1 MNFNNKWVWITGAS
15 TGLGEAL
22 AYAFAQEG
30 ANLILSSRN
39 EAALKR
45 VQANC
50 NPASKV
56 IVQVLDMTQ
65 YAVFEE
71 VTQKVIAQTGT
82 IDVLV
87 NNAGI
92 SQRGLA
98 KETPLVVDRK
108 IMEINYF
115 GAIGLTKAV
124 LPYFLKQQAGHFIAV
139 SSLVGKIGSPLRSTY
154 AASKHALHGFYDSL
168 RAESGKDGIQ
178 VTLILPGY
186 VRTNVSM
193 NALTSDGSPQNKMDN
208 KQEKALSPEVFARK
222 ALRGIKQGKHE
233 IYIGRTEVLAIHLKR
248 FFPRLLANIISRVK
262 VT

>member
-1 MNFNNKWVWITGAS
+1 MNFSNKWVWITGAS

-39 EAALKR
+39 EAELKR

-56 IVQVLDMTQ
+56 IVQVLDMAQST
-65 YAVFEE
+65 VFEE

-82 IDVLV
+82 IDILV

-98 KETPLVVDRK
+98 KETPLAVDRK

-124 LPYFLKQQAGHFIAV
+124 LPYFLKQQSGHIVAV
-139 SSLVGKIGSPLRSTY
+139 SSVVGKIGSPLRSTY

-168 RAESGKDGIQ
+168 RAESVKDGIQ

-186 VRTNVSM
+186 VKTNISI
-193 NALTSDGSPQNKMDN
+193 NALTGDGSPQNKMDN
-208 KQEKALSPEVFARK
+208 KQEKGLSPEAFARK
-222 ALRGIKQGKHE
+222 ALRGIARGKHE
-233 IYIGRTEVLAIHLKR
+233 IYIGRKEILGIYIKR
-248 FFPRLLANIISRVK
+248 FFPRLLANIISKVK

>member
-1 MNFNNKWVWITGAS
+1 MNFSNKWVWITGAS

-39 EAALKR
+39 EAELKR

-56 IVQVLDMTQ
+56 IVQVLDMSQST
-65 YAVFEE
+65 VFEE
-71 VTQKVIAQTGT
+71 VTQKIIAQTGT

-92 SQRGLA
+92 SQRSLA
-98 KETPLVVDRK
+98 KETPLGIDRK

-115 GAIGLTKAV
+115 GTIGLTKAV
-124 LPYFLKQQAGHFIAV
+124 LPYFLKQQAGHFVAV

-168 RAESGKDGIQ
+168 RAESVKDGIQ

-186 VRTNVSM
+186 VRTNISI
-193 NALTSDGSPQNKMDN
+193 NALTGDGSPQNKMDN
-208 KQEKALSPEVFARK
+208 KQEKGLSPEAFARK

-233 IYIGRTEVLAIHLKR
+233 IYIGRREILAIYLKR
-248 FFPRLLANIISRVK
+248 FFPRLLANIISKVK